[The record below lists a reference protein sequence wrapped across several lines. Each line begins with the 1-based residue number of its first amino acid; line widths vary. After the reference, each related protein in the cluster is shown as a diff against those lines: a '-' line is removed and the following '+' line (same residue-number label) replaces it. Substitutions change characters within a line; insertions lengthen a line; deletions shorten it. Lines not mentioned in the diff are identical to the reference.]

1 MNSLNIKDL
10 GQLNVLEVAMDHM
23 EEHLYELSLDPEYA
37 YDPVQR
43 RWRSAR
49 FDNVIKLQ
57 GALAQLRNQM
67 LSAMEE

>member
-23 EEHLYELSLDPEYA
+23 EEHLDELSLDPEYA
-37 YDPVQR
+37 GNVSLL
-43 RWRSAR
+43 RSRLDEA
-49 FDNVIKLQ
+49 IYLQ

-67 LSAMEE
+67 LSAMEK